1 MLGKRSQNKFQGV
14 SRSVPKIYELNI
26 RQNIFSDFS
35 SPRLGVQLMR
45 GGGLYGGF
53 YGSFQWS
60 VVSVEGRRLFVS
72 KRAFTR
78 ILILM
83 HKRKRTRN

>member
-1 MLGKRSQNKFQGV
+1 MC
-14 SRSVPKIYELNI
+14 
-26 RQNIFSDFS
+26 
-35 SPRLGVQLMR
+35 
-45 GGGLYGGF
+45 GGSLYAGF

-60 VVSVEGRRLFVS
+60 VVPVEGRRLFVS